1 MPLHSSLV
9 HLFLVLLTFAAC
21 RVCAAVVSD
30 GDVAEKLEAE
40 VSELLSLLEEDEA
53 EENGGEL
60 VVEDV
65 NEGGSGRREVLVPA
79 GWRRFRRRISGAFRR
94 IGGGI
99 RRGLRRGWRGPAL
112 ASRPLINA
120 DVSRYGGRT
129 PPSTPSNSRLIVR
142 EERMLVCIHT
152 LASLKGRGRVETEER
167 VGKVLQHPLCP
178 LEAVTAVS
186 GGGGGGVVAEW
197 SMR

>member
-9 HLFLVLLTFAAC
+9 HLFLVLLTFSAY
-21 RVCAAVVSD
+21 RVCAAVVPD

-40 VSELLSLLEEDEA
+40 VSELLALLEEDEA

-60 VVEDV
+60 IVEDV

-99 RRGLRRGWRGPAL
+99 RRGLRRGWRGP
-112 ASRPLINA
+112 
-120 DVSRYGGRT
+120 VS
-129 PPSTPSNSRLIVR
+129 P
-142 EERMLVCIHT
+142 
-152 LASLKGRGRVETEER
+152 
-167 VGKVLQHPLCP
+167 HPYP
-178 LEAVTAVS
+178 GARFPYYA
-186 GGGGGGVVAEW
+186 
-197 SMR
+197 R